1 MSDVATQSSSGI
13 RSRDRGPVLFAA
25 FALAASI
32 TITAIVVDL
41 RQASLFLI
49 GALLGVA
56 LYHGAFG
63 FTGGWRR
70 FAVERRGRHFR
81 AQLMMIGA
89 ATIVFIPLLAIGTLF
104 GQSLI
109 GAVAPVGVSVLVGA
123 ILFGV
128 GMQLG
133 GGCGSGTL
141 FTVGGGNA
149 RMLVTLLF
157 FMVGALIGSAHLPY
171 WLQLPSLPAMSL
183 GSLFGPIGGIG
194 ATLAGLGLIALISVY
209 VEKRK
214 HGRLEP
220 EPVYP
225 KTTMSELLVR
235 GPWPLVWTGLVLAAL
250 NVATLLT
257 AGHPWSITF
266 GFGLWAAKIG
276 QGLGLPVASWEFWT
290 WPGPSEALHQ
300 GVLHDV
306 TSVMN
311 FGILLGAAFAA
322 ALAGRFAPKAEI
334 PIASIVAAALGGL
347 LMGYGARLSF
357 GCNIGALFSGIASG
371 SLHGWLW
378 FVAAFCGSLVGIRLR
393 PVFGLDGY
401 KPK

>member
-1 MSDVATQSSSGI
+1 M
-13 RSRDRGPVLFAA
+13 L
-25 FALAASI
+25 
-32 TITAIVVDL
+32 
-41 RQASLFLI
+41 
-49 GALLGVA
+49 
-56 LYHGAFG
+56 
-63 FTGGWRR
+63 
-70 FAVERRGRHFR
+70 
-81 AQLMMIGA
+81 MIGA
-89 ATIVFIPLLAIGTLF
+89 ATIVFIPLLAIGTIF

-123 ILFGV
+123 TLFGV

-157 FMVGALIGSAHLPY
+157 FMVGALIGSAHLPF
-171 WLQLPSLPAMSL
+171 WLQLPSLPAISL
-183 GSLFGPIGGIG
+183 GSLFGPVGGTG
-194 ATLAGLGLIALISVY
+194 ATLAGLGLIALVSVY

-214 HGRLEP
+214 HGSLETA
-220 EPVYP
+220 PVYP
-225 KTTMSELLVR
+225 KTTMSDLLVR
-235 GPWPLVWTGLVLAAL
+235 GPWPLVWTGLALAAL

-311 FGILLGAAFAA
+311 FGILLGAFLAA
-322 ALAGRFAPKAEI
+322 SLSGGFRPKWRIPLA
-334 PIASIVAAALGGL
+334 SLLAAALGGIMMVTRDPDASAL
-347 LMGYGARLSF
+347 AKRYGAEVLRQP
-357 GCNIGALFSGIASG
+357 NHEALHASRRKAVM
-371 SLHGWLW
+371 LRYAR
-378 FVAAFCGSLVGIRLR
+378 VAADRLQLTR
-393 PVFGLDGY
+393 DPRL
-401 KPK
+401 